1 MNKIFYKCLGFN
13 TKIKFNK
20 PIFFYHVPKCAGT
33 TLAVLI
39 SHLFQKTQRLNGPLF
54 KNNDKGGSTAY
65 ENFLKSENLINSSQL
80 QYLYGHLP
88 FEIHNKLKNKYLFLT
103 IVREPVQRC
112 VSHYAWA
119 ISRRFCSITED
130 INDLFENN
138 KIPQNAIVN
147 QFSGIGLSNPNS
159 DESINLALHNLLNKI
174 DILID
179 VEDLFKLLNLII
191 SSYDLPN
198 LFFQSQQVNY
208 NKIKISEETIEK
220 IKKHNRNDIILYSKL
235 LKRNLIKNY
244 SIKNF
249 EERNTNIYLY
259 SSPELLV
266 NKKKTLL
273 LSEHKIKAI
282 EMKLI
287 ESNYK
292 IQIV

>member
-1 MNKIFYKCLGFN
+1 MSRIFYKCLGFN
-13 TKIKFNK
+13 TQIKFNK
-20 PIFFYHVPKCAGT
+20 PIFFYHIPKCAGT

-39 SHLFQKTQRLNGPLF
+39 SNLFQKTHRLNGPLF
-54 KNNDKGGSTAY
+54 KNNDKGGPTAY
-65 ENFLKSENLINSSQL
+65 ENYLKNENLINSSPL

-88 FEIHNKLKNKYLFLT
+88 FEIHNKLKNKYLFIT

-130 INDLFENN
+130 IDDLFENN